1 MEDVLDLN
9 RLIGCD
15 ALVGTAAFKT
25 IIEKWP
31 GGIPLNADSADALG
45 VLGVHPTHLAK
56 HLLSAQDH
64 SQFLKASLGFYSQLQ
79 EAQIRKEMRKGSR
92 EAELASNDKA
102 LVNDWVMRCADVQMS
117 QFLAL
122 FELLRVS

>member
-15 ALVGTAAFKT
+15 ALAGTGAFKT

-31 GGIPLNADSADALG
+31 DGIPLNADSADALG
-45 VLGVHPTHLAK
+45 VLGVQPAHLAK
-56 HLLSAQDH
+56 HLLSSHDH

-79 EAQIRKEMRKGSR
+79 EAQIRKEMCKSPR
-92 EAELASNDKA
+92 EAQLASNDKA
-102 LVNDWVMRCADVQMS
+102 LVNDWVMRCADVRMS

-122 FELLRVS
+122 FELLRAS